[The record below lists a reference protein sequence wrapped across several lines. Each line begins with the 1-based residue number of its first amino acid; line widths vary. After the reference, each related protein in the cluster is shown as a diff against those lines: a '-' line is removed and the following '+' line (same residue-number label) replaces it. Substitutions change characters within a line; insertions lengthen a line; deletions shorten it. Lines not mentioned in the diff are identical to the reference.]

1 MKKILFI
8 TLITASTFQFANS
21 HERDD
26 IRQILK
32 EINYIKE
39 VAKRLK
45 QKNRKSR
52 AKIRFNY
59 DALINQLN
67 AIEYGTKQY
76 LNQKVDELHLKP
88 PKPLVS
94 PAYKVRKN

>member
-1 MKKILFI
+1 MKKILLTGI
-8 TLITASTFQFANS
+8 IVISSQMANS

-32 EINYIKE
+32 EVTYIKE
-39 VAKRLK
+39 VTKQLK
-45 QKNRKSR
+45 HKYRKNR

-59 DALINQLN
+59 DAMINQLN

-76 LNQKVDELHLKP
+76 LNHKVEELHINP